1 MNNYGKEVSIMKKSM
16 NYIIPGLLVMAVVIM
31 SLMKSPEKIAE
42 MLSNISSELTVFS
55 VFIHLILLVVIATG
69 LIVKKYRNIVFFSF
83 IAFLSLSATVISTI
97 YMIPTNILMFAAIFV
112 LIIYAWLNKELNFE
126 FDDITPS
133 NKYFG
138 VLALI
143 FGFWYLHWVESPIW
157 INALLY
163 SPLGSVN
170 CPTLLTICGFLCL
183 TAKPRLVTLNL
194 VVAVFTLYFGI
205 FGIFLLGAY
214 VDIVLV
220 ICALFLI
227 VRSAFYATHNDV
239 FDKK

>member
-1 MNNYGKEVSIMKKSM
+1 MKKTLD
-16 NYIIPGLLVMAVVIM
+16 YIIPGLLVMAVVIM

-126 FDDITPS
+126 FDDITPA

-138 VLALI
+138 VLALV
-143 FGFWYLHWVESPIW
+143 FGFWYLHWVESPVW
-157 INALLY
+157 LNALLY

-170 CPTLLTICGFLCL
+170 CPTLITICGFLCL
-183 TAKPRLVTLNL
+183 TAKPRWVMLDL
-194 VVAVFTLYFGI
+194 VVALFTLFFAVYGI
-205 FGIFLLGAY
+205 LFLGAW
-214 VDIVLV
+214 VDIVL
-220 ICALFLI
+220 ILCALFLLCR
-227 VRSAFYATHNDV
+227 VAFSETHNDF
-239 FDKK
+239 FDKTQG